1 MPVWISFSALVKKV
15 WINSQHP
22 AYYSCLTAHPVFMG
36 SYKAISTTF
45 SFDFWWWSPSAV
57 TLECT
62 SKLPLLLPFSIFF
75 FSISNSAFVGYWL
88 CPATTHTRNV
98 YFQLLYII
106 YFLMSLY
113 KFLPH
118 HLEPVWRLDIC
129 EKLFR
134 DHFWKSKWLWQ
145 PVLSAVGTHLMRAP
159 FRHSWLVISIFL
171 FWNKSGNTE
180 MNSFYFCL

>member
-1 MPVWISFSALVKKV
+1 MLLWKKYGLTHSIQLITAVLLHIQFLWALIKQYPLRSFLISDDGVLQLWHWSALQ
-15 WINSQHP
+15 SYP
-22 AYYSCLTAHPVFMG
+22 FFCL
-36 SYKAISTTF
+36 
-45 SFDFWWWSPSAV
+45 SPS
-57 TLECT
+57 
-62 SKLPLLLPFSIFF
+62 FF

-171 FWNKSGNTE
+171 FWNKSGNIE